1 MPLSALKNS
10 VIGIDAAYYLERI
23 LTISR
28 EPLLSALGGWPLAYG
43 LVVRKDLDDL
53 QSAGFK
59 VHFVFNGLDY
69 GTEDDP
75 FKSTNAASNL
85 IAKAFQLYEAENTTD
100 AVKEFKAAGVPTSA
114 ALSEFLKKVL
124 YDLKVEFTVAPY
136 SAFAQ
141 LAYYEKDPSQF
152 VDAIY
157 GPSELFLFGV
167 DKLITKFTLS
177 YDVLEVSESG
187 TSTKAS
193 SFSLDNSTFSWI
205 DRRECLEQLGH
216 ISPEVF
222 IDACMLTGSNLMDTF
237 PPFRNSQLFS
247 SGYSIRDAVK
257 LLVTHGPSV
266 SGVCAQYQD
275 DKKIKQLD
283 YLDRYKRVMTAIKHH
298 VVITKNGNVE
308 TLDSAHAPF
317 DVHDCIGQR
326 LPEELMYYLFRGM
339 IRPRVLNWLTSG
351 KINVTAP
358 YAGGETQAYQKLVKE
373 QLLPWRGQALCLLA
387 DSINRYYGKKEVTT
401 RFWFDANTEQ
411 KLNLKDLLP
420 SQKNALRTWRVS
432 DQLISERKDELEQSE
447 GPGSSYL
454 FGAIRSIASQS
465 FITKTLGAKE
475 SQPLRT
481 TREVVTNV
489 VWRFLQ
495 LRQYVDENHNL
506 TAWGKFLVQTME
518 NLGSGSSREQ
528 TEAAFITTELLRL
541 GILNPSTVSA
551 SYSGA
556 STYTTDADRRNS
568 MFISWVAS
576 LGKIRHHAIGYSGP
590 LNRQLLA
597 FQSIVSEVR
606 ASLRD
611 LIEMSLVSL
620 FLEGDAD
627 RDRKDWMDISLSLPF
642 YEDTSCAVGILFKSY
657 LDELAKMDEPTSEST
672 RVEVKDKAQS
682 WLKHGDFRGSF
693 DDSLRLWDAVSLRIV
708 ILVQILAN
716 SVFKVY
722 DSVRSFDELSGAKP
736 LWDEVDQWLA
746 LRR

>member
-1 MPLSALKNS
+1 MPLTALKNS
-10 VIGIDAAYYLERI
+10 VIGIDAAFYLERI
-23 LTISR
+23 FTLSR

-43 LVVRKDLDDL
+43 IVVRKDLDDL

-59 VHFVFNGLDY
+59 PHFVFNGLDY
-69 GTEDDP
+69 GIEDDP
-75 FKSTNAASNL
+75 FKSTTASSVL
-85 IAKAFQLYEAENTTD
+85 IAKAFQLYEAENTTE

-136 SAFAQ
+136 SALAQ
-141 LAYYEKDPSQF
+141 LAYYEQNPSHS

-157 GPSELFLFGV
+157 GPTELFLFGA
-167 DKLITKFTLS
+167 DKLITKFTLL
-177 YDVLEVSESG
+177 YDVLETTENSISMKV
-187 TSTKAS
+187 S
-193 SFSLDNSTFSWI
+193 SFSLDSSTFSWI
-205 DRRECLEQLGH
+205 ERRECLEQLGN
-216 ISPEVF
+216 ITADLFV
-222 IDACMLTGSNLMDTF
+222 DACMLTGSNLMETF
-237 PPFRNSQLFS
+237 PPFRNSQLFK

-257 LLVTHGPSV
+257 LLMTHGPNV
-266 SGVCAQYQD
+266 SNVCAQYQD
-275 DKKIKQLD
+275 EKKIKQLD
-283 YLDRYKRVMTAIKHH
+283 YLNRYKRVMTGIKHH
-298 VVITKNGNVE
+298 VIITRNGNVE
-308 TLDSAHAPF
+308 TLDTAHAPF

-339 IRPRVLNWLTSG
+339 IKPRVLNWLTSG

-358 YAGGETQAYQKLVKE
+358 YAGGETQEYQKLVKE
-373 QLLPWRGQALCLLA
+373 QLVPWRGQALCLLA

-401 RFWFDANTEQ
+401 RFWFDTSIEQ

-420 SQKNALRTWRVS
+420 SQKNALRTWHVN
-432 DQLISERKDELEQSE
+432 DQLIGERKDELEQSE

-454 FGAIRSIASQS
+454 FGAIRSIASES
-465 FITKTLGAKE
+465 FLSNSRDIKDLK
-475 SQPLRT
+475 PLRT

-489 VWRFLQ
+489 IWRFLH
-495 LRQYVDENHNL
+495 LRQYVDEHHDL
-506 TAWGKFLVQTME
+506 TTWGKFLVQTLGK
-518 NLGSGSSREQ
+518 LGSNSSREQ
-528 TEAAFITTELLRL
+528 SEAAFLAVELLRL
-541 GILNPSTVSA
+541 GILNPSTVSP

-556 STYTTDADRRNS
+556 SSHTTDVDKRNS
-568 MFISWVAS
+568 MIISWVAS
-576 LGKIRHHAIGYSGP
+576 LGKVRHHAIGYSGP

-620 FLEGDAD
+620 FLEGHAD
-627 RDRKDWMDISLSLPF
+627 RDRNDWMDISLSLPF

-657 LDELAKMDEPTSEST
+657 LDELSKMGEPTALAT
-672 RVEVKDKAQS
+672 RTEVKDKAQS

-693 DDSLRLWDAVSLRIV
+693 NDSIRLWDAVYH
-708 ILVQILAN
+708 
-716 SVFKVY
+716 SVKA
-722 DSVRSFDELSGAKP
+722 FDELTGAKP

>member
-1 MPLSALKNS
+1 MPLTSLKNS
-10 VIGIDAAYYLERI
+10 IIGIDAAYYLERI
-23 LTISR
+23 FTLSR

-43 LVVRKDLDDL
+43 LVIRKDLDDL

-59 VHFVFNGLDY
+59 AHFVFNGLNY
-69 GTEDDP
+69 GIEDDP
-75 FKSTNAASNL
+75 FKSSNASSAL
-85 IAKAFQLYEAENTTD
+85 IAKAFNLYEAENTTD
-100 AVKEFKAAGVPTSA
+100 AVKDFKAAGVPTPA

-136 SAFAQ
+136 SALAQ

-152 VDAIY
+152 IDAIY

-177 YDVLEVSESG
+177 YDVLETTENG
-187 TSTKAS
+187 TSMKVS
-193 SFSLDNSTFSWI
+193 SFSLDSSTFSWI
-205 DRRECLEQLGH
+205 DRRECLEQLGN
-216 ISPEVF
+216 ISVEIF
-222 IDACMLTGSNLMDTF
+222 IDACMLAGSNLMETF
-237 PPFRNSQLFS
+237 PPFKNLQLFT

-257 LLVTHGPSV
+257 LLMTHGQSV

-275 DKKIKQLD
+275 DKKVKQLD
-283 YLDRYKRVMTAIKHH
+283 YLDRYKRVMTGIKHH
-298 VVITKNGNVE
+298 VVITKSGSVE
-308 TLDSAHAPF
+308 TLDAAHAPF

-339 IRPRVLNWLTSG
+339 IQPRVLNWLTSG

-358 YAGGETQAYQKLVKE
+358 YAGGETQEYQKLVKE
-373 QLLPWRGQALCLLA
+373 QLLPRRGQALCLLA

-401 RFWFDANTEQ
+401 RFWFDASTEQ

-420 SQKNALRTWRVS
+420 SQKNALRTWHVNN
-432 DQLISERKDELEQSE
+432 QLINERKDELEHSE

-454 FGAIRSIASQS
+454 FGAIRSLASPS
-465 FITKTLGAKE
+465 FVAKTLSNKQTSE
-475 SQPLRT
+475 PNPSTRELEPLKT
-481 TREVVTNV
+481 TREIVTNV
-489 VWRFLQ
+489 IWRFLH
-495 LRQYVDENHNL
+495 LRQYVDSNHNL
-506 TAWGKFLVQTME
+506 TAWGLFLAQTLE
-518 NLGSGSSREQ
+518 KLGSRSSREQ
-528 TEAAFITTELLRL
+528 TEAAFLAVELLRL
-541 GILNPSTVSA
+541 GVLNPSTVSP

-556 STYTTDADRRNS
+556 SSHTTDVDRRNI
-568 MFISWVAS
+568 MIVSWVAS

-606 ASLRD
+606 VSLRD
-611 LIEMSLVSL
+611 LVEMSLVSL

-657 LDELAKMDEPTSEST
+657 LDELSKMGDPTSEST
-672 RVEVKDKAQS
+672 RTEVKDKAQS

-693 DDSLRLWDAVSLRIV
+693 EDSLHLWDAVYH
-708 ILVQILAN
+708 
-716 SVFKVY
+716 SVK
-722 DSVRSFDELSGAKP
+722 SFDNLTGAKP

-746 LRR
+746 FRR

>member
-1 MPLSALKNS
+1 MPLTSLKNS

-23 LTISR
+23 FTISR

-43 LVVRKDLDDL
+43 VVVRKDLDDL
-53 QSAGFK
+53 QSAGLK
-59 VHFVFNGLDY
+59 AHFVFNGLDY
-69 GTEDDP
+69 GVEDDP
-75 FKSTNAASNL
+75 FKSTSTSSGL
-85 IAKAFQLYEAENTTD
+85 IAKAFKLYEAENTTE

-124 YDLKVEFTVAPY
+124 YDSKVEFTVAPY
-136 SAFAQ
+136 SALAQ

-152 VDAIY
+152 IDAIF

-167 DKLITKFTLS
+167 DKLITKFTLA
-177 YDVLEVSESG
+177 YDVLGPSENGASM
-187 TSTKAS
+187 KVS
-193 SFSLDNSTFSWI
+193 SFALDNSTFSWI
-205 DRRECLEQLGH
+205 DRRECLEQLGN
-216 ISPEVF
+216 ISAEVF
-222 IDACMLTGSNLMDTF
+222 IDACMLAGSNLMETF
-237 PPFRNSQLFS
+237 PPFRNSQLFK

-257 LLVTHGPSV
+257 LLMTHGPSV

-283 YLDRYKRVMTAIKHH
+283 YLDRYKRVMTGIKHH
-298 VVITKNGNVE
+298 VIITKNGNVE
-308 TLDSAHAPF
+308 TLDTVHAPF

-339 IRPRVLNWLTSG
+339 IKPRVLNWLTSG

-358 YAGGETQAYQKLVKE
+358 YTGGETQEYQKLVKE

-401 RFWFDANTEQ
+401 RFWFDASTEQ
-411 KLNLKDLLP
+411 KLDLKDLLP
-420 SQKNALRTWRVS
+420 SQKNVLRTWHVS
-432 DQLISERKDELEQSE
+432 DQLIGERKDELEQSE

-465 FITKTLGAKE
+465 FVTKTLSPRDPK
-475 SQPLRT
+475 PLRT

-489 VWRFLQ
+489 IWRFLH
-495 LRQYVDENHNL
+495 LRQYVDGDHNL
-506 TAWGKFLVQTME
+506 TAWGTFLVQTLE
-518 NLGSGSSREQ
+518 KLGSSSSREQ
-528 TEAAFITTELLRL
+528 TEAAFLAIELLRL
-541 GILNPSTVSA
+541 GILNPSTVSP

-556 STYTTDADRRNS
+556 SSYTIDVDRRNS
-568 MFISWVAS
+568 MIVSWVAS

-606 ASLRD
+606 ISLRD
-611 LIEMSLVSL
+611 LVEMSLVSL

-657 LDELAKMDEPTSEST
+657 LDELSKMDEPTSEAT
-672 RVEVKDKAQS
+672 RAEVKDKAQS

-693 DDSLRLWDAVSLRIV
+693 DDSLRLWDAVYENV
-708 ILVQILAN
+708 
-716 SVFKVY
+716 K
-722 DSVRSFDELSGAKP
+722 SFDELTGAKP